1 MPPVSNEGVME
12 YGEPITAAFEAPP
25 EVAKVAE
32 VAVSLFLRPEALNS
46 VPFRVKVSP

>member
-25 EVAKVAE
+25 EVTKVAE
-32 VAVSLFLRPEALNS
+32 VAAPKEAKEKLN
-46 VPFRVKVSP
+46 